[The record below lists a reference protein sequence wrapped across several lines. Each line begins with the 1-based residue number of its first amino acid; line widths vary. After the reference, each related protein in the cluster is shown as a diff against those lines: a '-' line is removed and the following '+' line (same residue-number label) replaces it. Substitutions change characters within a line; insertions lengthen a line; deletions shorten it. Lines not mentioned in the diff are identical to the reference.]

1 MQIPNM
7 KETKIMTPNFYMRK
21 KNMLFVFGCML
32 LLFSSCVK
40 EKKTQDSKIEYKLFN
55 LENSGW
61 KSKSVSHFLSD
72 IEYKATLV
80 PLQYYILKNE
90 GNQDLQKVDS
100 IYESLKNERV
110 IEIEFKQEQEDDV
123 LKSEYT
129 NRDYESAVKYMSF
142 TIENDFKI
150 VTQSGDTIPCLG
162 TTFERNFKVAP
173 FKRLLLHFGNILP
186 EENIKLI
193 YEDHLFGNGILKFKF
208 TETPIKL

>member
-1 MQIPNM
+1 MQMPNM
-7 KETKIMTPNFYMRK
+7 KETKIKALVFCMYK
-21 KNMLFVFGCML
+21 KNTWFVFLGIL
-32 LLFSSCVK
+32 LFFSSCIK
-40 EKKTQDSKIEYKLFN
+40 DSKTQDSKIEYKLFN

-90 GNQDLQKVDS
+90 GNHDLHKVDS
-100 IYESLKNERV
+100 IYESLKRERI
-110 IEIEFKQEQEDDV
+110 IEIEFQQEQEDDL

-129 NRDYESAVKYMSF
+129 NLDYESAVKYMSF
-142 TIENDFKI
+142 TIENDFKV

-173 FKRLLLHFGNILP
+173 FKRLLLHFDNISP
-186 EENIKLI
+186 EENIKLV
-193 YEDHLFGNGILKFKF
+193 YQDHLFGNGILKFKF